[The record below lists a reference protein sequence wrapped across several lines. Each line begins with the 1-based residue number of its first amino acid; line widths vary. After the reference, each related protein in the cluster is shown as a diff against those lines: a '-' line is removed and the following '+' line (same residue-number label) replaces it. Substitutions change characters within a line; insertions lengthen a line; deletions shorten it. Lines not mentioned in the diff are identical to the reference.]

1 MLWGQRCS
9 ERADIYS
16 YGILLWEICSGEQ
29 PVRGQ
34 LRDLRCVRQ
43 PHATCLLLLL
53 LLSSPGYR

>member
-34 LRDLRCVRQ
+34 LRDLRSARQ
-43 PHATCLLLLL
+43 HASCLLLLLL
-53 LLSSPGYR
+53 LLSSP